1 MAILET
7 TRNQNVWREDRAL
20 LSFLVFAAQ
29 RLLNAIGLL
38 LAVVVL
44 NFLLIHMAPGSIVD
58 TIAGEMGGISQ
69 ELMDAI
75 RADYG
80 LDKPLHE
87 QLWLYISK
95 ILQGNLGFS
104 YFYDVPVSELIW
116 EALPQTLL
124 LVITSLSLALV
135 IGTICGVIA
144 ARRPNGTFSYF
155 ITVLALVGFSAPVF
169 WTGFMLLILFASLIP
184 IFPPAGIVL
193 PGLQPGT
200 LEYVLD
206 ILHHMVLPVV
216 SLSLIYLA
224 FYSRLARASMLDVLG
239 SDYIRTARAK
249 GLSNVVVTYK
259 HALRNAL
266 IPIVTIAGLQFAQIF
281 SGAVLVEAVF
291 TWPGLGTVALE
302 SILRRD
308 GPTILG
314 VLLFS
319 SVVVVVFN
327 LLTDLTYSV
336 LDPRIRVGA
345 KS

>member
-1 MAILET
+1 M
-7 TRNQNVWREDRAL
+7 
-20 LSFLVFAAQ
+20 
-29 RLLNAIGLL
+29 
-38 LAVVVL
+38 
-44 NFLLIHMAPGSIVD
+44 GS
-58 TIAGEMGGISQ
+58 S
-69 ELMDAI
+69 
-75 RADYG
+75 
-80 LDKPLHE
+80 
-87 QLWLYISK
+87 
-95 ILQGNLGFS
+95 
-104 YFYDVPVSELIW
+104 
-116 EALPQTLL
+116 
-124 LVITSLSLALV
+124 
-135 IGTICGVIA
+135 
-144 ARRPNGTFSYF
+144 
-155 ITVLALVGFSAPVF
+155 
-169 WTGFMLLILFASLIP
+169 
-184 IFPPAGIVL
+184 

-206 ILHHMVLPVV
+206 ILHHMGLPVV

-327 LLTDLTYSV
+327 
-336 LDPRIRVGA
+336 PRLKLQ
-345 KS
+345 KSNIP

>member
-1 MAILET
+1 M
-7 TRNQNVWREDRAL
+7 
-20 LSFLVFAAQ
+20 SFLVFAAQ

-95 ILQGNLGFS
+95 ILQGNLGCS

-124 LVITSLSLALV
+124 LVITSLCLALV

-206 ILHHMVLPVV
+206 ILHHLVLPVV

>member
-1 MAILET
+1 M
-7 TRNQNVWREDRAL
+7 
-20 LSFLVFAAQ
+20 LSFLIFAVQ
-29 RLLNAIGLL
+29 RLFNAIGLL

-44 NFLLIHMAPGSIVD
+44 NFLLIQMAPGSIVD

-69 ELMDAI
+69 ELMDKI

-80 LDKPLHE
+80 LDKPVHE
-87 QLWLYISK
+87 QLWLYISN
-95 ILQGNLGFS
+95 ILHGNLGFS
-104 YFYDVPVSELIW
+104 YFYDVPVIELIW

-144 ARRPNGTFSYF
+144 ARRPNGKFSYF

-169 WTGFMLLILFASLIP
+169 WTGFMLLIVFASLIP

-249 GLSNVVVTYK
+249 GLSNMVVTYK

-314 VLLFS
+314 VLLLS

-327 LLTDLTYSV
+327 LLTDLTYSL

>member
-1 MAILET
+1 M
-7 TRNQNVWREDRAL
+7 
-20 LSFLVFAAQ
+20 
-29 RLLNAIGLL
+29 
-38 LAVVVL
+38 
-44 NFLLIHMAPGSIVD
+44 
-58 TIAGEMGGISQ
+58 
-69 ELMDAI
+69 
-75 RADYG
+75 
-80 LDKPLHE
+80 
-87 QLWLYISK
+87 
-95 ILQGNLGFS
+95 
-104 YFYDVPVSELIW
+104 
-116 EALPQTLL
+116 
-124 LVITSLSLALV
+124 
-135 IGTICGVIA
+135 
-144 ARRPNGTFSYF
+144 
-155 ITVLALVGFSAPVF
+155 
-169 WTGFMLLILFASLIP
+169 
-184 IFPPAGIVL
+184 L

-200 LEYVLD
+200 WEYALD
-206 ILHHMVLPVV
+206 ILHHLVLPVV

-327 LLTDLTYSV
+327 LLTDLTYSL

>member
-1 MAILET
+1 M
-7 TRNQNVWREDRAL
+7 WREDRAL

-124 LVITSLSLALV
+124 LVITSLFLALV

>member
-1 MAILET
+1 M
-7 TRNQNVWREDRAL
+7 
-20 LSFLVFAAQ
+20 LSFLIFAVQ
-29 RLLNAIGLL
+29 RLFNAIGLL

-44 NFLLIHMAPGSIVD
+44 NFLLIQMAPGSIVD

-69 ELMDAI
+69 ELMDKI

-80 LDKPLHE
+80 LDKPVHE
-87 QLWLYISK
+87 QLWLYISN
-95 ILQGNLGFS
+95 ILHGNLGFS
-104 YFYDVPVSELIW
+104 YFYDVPVIELIW

-144 ARRPNGTFSYF
+144 ARRPNGKFSYF

-169 WTGFMLLILFASLIP
+169 WTGFMLLIVFASLIP

-249 GLSNVVVTYK
+249 GLSNMVVTYK

-314 VLLFS
+314 VLLLS

-327 LLTDLTYSV
+327 LLTDLTYSW

>member
-1 MAILET
+1 M
-7 TRNQNVWREDRAL
+7 
-20 LSFLVFAAQ
+20 
-29 RLLNAIGLL
+29 
-38 LAVVVL
+38 
-44 NFLLIHMAPGSIVD
+44 
-58 TIAGEMGGISQ
+58 
-69 ELMDAI
+69 
-75 RADYG
+75 
-80 LDKPLHE
+80 
-87 QLWLYISK
+87 
-95 ILQGNLGFS
+95 
-104 YFYDVPVSELIW
+104 
-116 EALPQTLL
+116 
-124 LVITSLSLALV
+124 
-135 IGTICGVIA
+135 
-144 ARRPNGTFSYF
+144 
-155 ITVLALVGFSAPVF
+155 
-169 WTGFMLLILFASLIP
+169 
-184 IFPPAGIVL
+184 L

>member
-1 MAILET
+1 M
-7 TRNQNVWREDRAL
+7 
-20 LSFLVFAAQ
+20 SFLIFAVQ
-29 RLLNAIGLL
+29 RLFNAIGLL

-44 NFLLIHMAPGSIVD
+44 NFLLIQMAPGSIVD

-69 ELMDAI
+69 ELMDKI

-80 LDKPLHE
+80 LDKPVQE
-87 QLWLYISK
+87 QLWLYISN
-95 ILQGNLGFS
+95 ILHGNLGFS
-104 YFYDVPVSELIW
+104 YFYDVPVIELIW

-144 ARRPNGTFSYF
+144 ARRPNGKFSYF

-169 WTGFMLLILFASLIP
+169 WTGFMLLIVFASLIP

-249 GLSNVVVTYK
+249 GLSNMVVTYK

-314 VLLFS
+314 VLLLS

-327 LLTDLTYSV
+327 LLTDLTYSL

>member
-1 MAILET
+1 M
-7 TRNQNVWREDRAL
+7 
-20 LSFLVFAAQ
+20 LSFLIFAVQ
-29 RLLNAIGLL
+29 RLFNAIGLL

-44 NFLLIHMAPGSIVD
+44 NFLLIQMAPGSIVD

-69 ELMDAI
+69 ELMDKI

-80 LDKPLHE
+80 LDKPVHE
-87 QLWLYISK
+87 QLWLYISN
-95 ILQGNLGFS
+95 ILHGNLGYS
-104 YFYDVPVSELIW
+104 YFYDVPVIELIW

-144 ARRPNGTFSYF
+144 ARRPNGKFSYF

-169 WTGFMLLILFASLIP
+169 WTGFMLLIVFASLIP

-193 PGLQPGT
+193 PSLQPGT

-249 GLSNVVVTYK
+249 GLSNLVVTYK

-314 VLLFS
+314 VLLLS
-319 SVVVVVFN
+319 SMVVVVFN
-327 LLTDLTYSV
+327 LLTDLTYSL

>member
-1 MAILET
+1 M
-7 TRNQNVWREDRAL
+7 WREDRAL

-124 LVITSLSLALV
+124 LVITSLCLALV

>member
-1 MAILET
+1 MAILKT

-87 QLWLYISK
+87 QLWMYISN

-135 IGTICGVIA
+135 IGTNCGVIA
-144 ARRPNGTFSYF
+144 ARRPNGAFYYF

-193 PGLQPGT
+193 PGLQPGA

-266 IPIVTIAGLQFAQIF
+266 IPIVTIAGLQFAQRF

-327 LLTDLTYSV
+327 LLTDLTYSL

>member
-1 MAILET
+1 M
-7 TRNQNVWREDRAL
+7 
-20 LSFLVFAAQ
+20 SFLIFAVQ
-29 RLLNAIGLL
+29 RLFNAIGLL

-44 NFLLIHMAPGSIVD
+44 NFLLIQMAPGSIVD

-69 ELMDAI
+69 ELMDKI

-80 LDKPLHE
+80 LDKPVHE
-87 QLWLYISK
+87 QLWLYISN
-95 ILQGNLGFS
+95 ILHGNLGYS
-104 YFYDVPVSELIW
+104 YFYDVPVIELIW

-144 ARRPNGTFSYF
+144 ARRPNGKFSYF

-169 WTGFMLLILFASLIP
+169 WTGFMLLIVFASLIP

-193 PGLQPGT
+193 PSLQPGT

-249 GLSNVVVTYK
+249 GLSNLVVTYK

-314 VLLFS
+314 VLLLS

-327 LLTDLTYSV
+327 LLTDLTYSL

>member
-1 MAILET
+1 MAILKT

-169 WTGFMLLILFASLIP
+169 WTGFMLLIVFASLIP

>member
-1 MAILET
+1 
-7 TRNQNVWREDRAL
+7 
-20 LSFLVFAAQ
+20 
-29 RLLNAIGLL
+29 
-38 LAVVVL
+38 
-44 NFLLIHMAPGSIVD
+44 
-58 TIAGEMGGISQ
+58 
-69 ELMDAI
+69 
-75 RADYG
+75 
-80 LDKPLHE
+80 
-87 QLWLYISK
+87 
-95 ILQGNLGFS
+95 
-104 YFYDVPVSELIW
+104 
-116 EALPQTLL
+116 
-124 LVITSLSLALV
+124 
-135 IGTICGVIA
+135 
-144 ARRPNGTFSYF
+144 
-155 ITVLALVGFSAPVF
+155 
-169 WTGFMLLILFASLIP
+169 
-184 IFPPAGIVL
+184 
-193 PGLQPGT
+193 
-200 LEYVLD
+200 
-206 ILHHMVLPVV
+206 
-216 SLSLIYLA
+216 
-224 FYSRLARASMLDVLG
+224 MLDVLG

-327 LLTDLTYSV
+327 LLTDLTYSL

>member
-1 MAILET
+1 M
-7 TRNQNVWREDRAL
+7 
-20 LSFLVFAAQ
+20 LSFLIFAVQ
-29 RLLNAIGLL
+29 RLFNAIGLL

-69 ELMDAI
+69 ELMDKI

-80 LDKPLHE
+80 LDKPVHE
-87 QLWLYISK
+87 QLWLYISN
-95 ILQGNLGFS
+95 ILHGNLGFS
-104 YFYDVPVSELIW
+104 YFYDVPVIELIW

-144 ARRPNGTFSYF
+144 ARRPNGKFSYF

-169 WTGFMLLILFASLIP
+169 WTGFMLLIVFASLIP

-249 GLSNVVVTYK
+249 GLSNMVVTYK

-314 VLLFS
+314 VLLLS

-327 LLTDLTYSV
+327 LLTDLTYSL

>member
-1 MAILET
+1 MAILKT

-69 ELMDAI
+69 ELMDKI

>member
-1 MAILET
+1 
-7 TRNQNVWREDRAL
+7 L
-20 LSFLVFAAQ
+20 LSFLIFAVQ
-29 RLLNAIGLL
+29 RLFNAIGLL

-44 NFLLIHMAPGSIVD
+44 NFLLIQMAPGSIVD

-69 ELMDAI
+69 ELMDKI

-80 LDKPLHE
+80 LDKPVHE
-87 QLWLYISK
+87 QLWLYISN
-95 ILQGNLGFS
+95 ILHGNLGFS
-104 YFYDVPVSELIW
+104 YFYDVPVIELIW

-144 ARRPNGTFSYF
+144 ARRPNGKFSYF

-169 WTGFMLLILFASLIP
+169 WTGFMLLIVFASLIP

-249 GLSNVVVTYK
+249 GLSNMVVTYK

-314 VLLFS
+314 VLLLS

-327 LLTDLTYSV
+327 LLTDLTYSL